1 MEISRLISTST
12 DPPDQ
17 AVAVLSGRFKK
28 QTYTVISKIA
38 YLMGIPKNIF
48 EHVHE
53 PPKLRYYMEL
63 EQDKNARIARNLCRL
78 RTAIIQNFAVINK
91 SMLTDGSGIYTLPDH
106 IPTECIDQLYMDG
119 IKILKSNYTLIQYIV
134 DLNRLISD
142 RINNCR
148 EVFPLWL
155 NWTYIREIFIMPNGL
170 AEDGVTE
177 AVKPYYENRKLYPYQ
192 VYLNWPPSDEGNII
206 FNDRK
211 FVTLLYRWNRDEF
224 TDLSKVQDVGDET
237 MCGIYDFLQESGKAV
252 IVVDCENS
260 DPYKFCASL
269 RSLDEAAIDKIAKI
283 ILYDDIHSASAW
295 RILDTYIKA
304 PIEHLM
310 IERVKNNK
318 SLVDI
323 CLTGGAC
330 REFYKNHADSFII
343 ASSDSD
349 YWGLISSLPEARFLV
364 MVEREKCGPD
374 IKAAFTN
381 SGIFYCYLDDFN
393 SGKSDD
399 IRLNA
404 LIHEI
409 YRHLNRSIHLNVN
422 RMLEEAYLNTRA
434 NMSSAEKQQFYQKF
448 IKPMHLVIEENGN
461 VHIELQ
467 SN

>member
-1 MEISRLISTST
+1 
-12 DPPDQ
+12 
-17 AVAVLSGRFKK
+17 
-28 QTYTVISKIA
+28 
-38 YLMGIPKNIF
+38 
-48 EHVHE
+48 
-53 PPKLRYYMEL
+53 
-63 EQDKNARIARNLCRL
+63 
-78 RTAIIQNFAVINK
+78 
-91 SMLTDGSGIYTLPDH
+91 
-106 IPTECIDQLYMDG
+106 
-119 IKILKSNYTLIQYIV
+119 
-134 DLNRLISD
+134 
-142 RINNCR
+142 
-148 EVFPLWL
+148 
-155 NWTYIREIFIMPNGL
+155 
-170 AEDGVTE
+170 
-177 AVKPYYENRKLYPYQ
+177 
-192 VYLNWPPSDEGNII
+192 
-206 FNDRK
+206 
-211 FVTLLYRWNRDEF
+211 
-224 TDLSKVQDVGDET
+224 VQDAGDET
-237 MCGIYDFLQESGKAV
+237 LCGIYDFLQESSKAV

-260 DPYKFCASL
+260 DPYKFCATI
-269 RSLDEAAIDKIAKI
+269 RSLDETAIDKIAKI

-310 IERVKNNK
+310 IERVKHNK

-349 YWGLISSLPEARFLV
+349 YWGLISSLSEARFLV

-374 IKAAFTN
+374 IKAAFAN

-422 RMLEEAYLNTRA
+422 RMLEDAYLNTRV
-434 NMSSAEKQQFYQKF
+434 NMSSAEKQQFYHKF

-461 VHIELQ
+461 VRIELQ